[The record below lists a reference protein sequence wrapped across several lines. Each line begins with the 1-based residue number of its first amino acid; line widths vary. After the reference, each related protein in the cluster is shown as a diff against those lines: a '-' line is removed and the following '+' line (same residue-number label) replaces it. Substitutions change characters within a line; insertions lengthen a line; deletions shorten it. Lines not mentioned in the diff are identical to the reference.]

1 MLEYTLLKSSSA
13 ISMAEPYLPFF
24 VGSASV
30 SGLIA
35 GGYYFGLYSFL
46 YVILSSEDYALLLG
60 SIAIFVFLALLMYLT
75 RKINWYSFGSPKG
88 EIQSS

>member
-1 MLEYTLLKSSSA
+1 
-13 ISMAEPYLPFF
+13 
-24 VGSASV
+24 
-30 SGLIA
+30 
-35 GGYYFGLYSFL
+35 
-46 YVILSSEDYALLLG
+46 ALLLG